1 MDTGSFIV
9 HVKTDDIYK
18 SIEEDVDKRFDS
30 SNSELKKPLSKKQ
43 NNNVIGVMKDELG
56 EKLMQELVGLKAK
69 TYSYLIDDVVKI
81 KKHTIQKRVS

>member
-30 SNSELKKPLSKKQ
+30 SNSELKSRYQKSRTTML
-43 NNNVIGVMKDELG
+43 
-56 EKLMQELVGLKAK
+56 LV
-69 TYSYLIDDVVKI
+69 
-81 KKHTIQKRVS
+81 